1 MNKPLLGALAA
12 LALVS
17 VPAAVL
23 AQGGDHAAHAAP
35 KAAAAPKPVAARVEK
50 GGVRVVELTVTPQGF
65 EPANVQVKA
74 GSPVRLVITR
84 KTDKTCATELV
95 MPDLG
100 IEQPLPLDTPVT
112 VEFTPDHKGTLRY
125 ACGMDHV
132 KGILTVG

>member
-1 MNKPLLGALAA
+1 MNKPLLATLVA
-12 LALVS
+12 LALTS
-17 VPAAVL
+17 APAAGW
-23 AQGGDHAAHAAP
+23 AQGHAAHGKAAP
-35 KAAAAPKPVAARVEK
+35 PKPATARVDEH
-50 GGVRVVELTVTPQGF
+50 GVRVIELTVTARGF